1 VLELV
6 PTFWS
11 ARQFRVVRDS
21 ATVAEL
27 RLAWVREGADIT
39 IDGVAHQLR
48 REGFGRGAFVLSQ
61 VGQPLARAVKP
72 NAFTNRFEVEH
83 AGRAYELRKA
93 NWFTRTFEFREG
105 GVPVGSIRPHHPFT
119 GRSSIS
125 LPGDLPLPVQ
135 VFVTALA
142 VLMWNREQTAAA
154 NSATR

>member
-1 VLELV
+1 MLELA
-6 PTFWS
+6 PTLWS
-11 ARQFRVVRDS
+11 SRQFRVLRDGES
-21 ATVAEL
+21 VAEL
-27 RLAWVREGADIT
+27 QLAWIREGASIT

-48 REGFGRGAFVLSQ
+48 REGFSGAFVLSGG
-61 VGQPLARAVKP
+61 GQPLARAVKP
-72 NAFTNRFEVEH
+72 SAFTNRFEVEH
-83 AGRAYELRKA
+83 AGRTYELRKA

-119 GRSSIS
+119 RRSSIS

-142 VLMWNREQTAAA
+142 VLMWNREQAAAA